1 MTCYFR
7 LFIDQLTEQTL
18 SKKEKGTLCYNL
30 RMNISMIHCDL
41 DISIFCLI
49 FSFWFYVLLQNRRGC
64 SKSKCFGEGWFMFL
78 KVMNLFLLY
87 LFVMI
92 AF

>member
-30 RMNISMIHCDL
+30 RMNIYEH
-41 DISIFCLI
+41 
-49 FSFWFYVLLQNRRGC
+49 FYDTL
-64 SKSKCFGEGWFMFL
+64 
-78 KVMNLFLLY
+78 
-87 LFVMI
+87 
-92 AF
+92 